1 MHLHL
6 QDPNTGCHA
15 VTRKGYHGAL
25 QILECFFDCSTKIGT
40 CIYNQKASTEPQVI
54 LPSNHEI
61 NLLII
66 NDMQVLLR
74 LLLFSRGSRRQVV
87 ETAAAIILQV
97 LIRQVSKVGRFYAE
111 ILESLRT
118 WVNLLVDAF
127 LFELVGRHDLPP
139 DDLVQIV
146 QDRLEHP
153 FG

>member
-1 MHLHL
+1 M
-6 QDPNTGCHA
+6 
-15 VTRKGYHGAL
+15 
-25 QILECFFDCSTKIGT
+25 
-40 CIYNQKASTEPQVI
+40 I